1 MSLRLTS
8 LKVVESG
15 PAVKRTAPDH
25 HFFDNLANSAYIR
38 AADLAQSPGRA
49 GAPALLPFSA
59 PTLWRKVKNG
69 SFPRPVKLS
78 QRVTAW
84 QVGSVRSWIAA
95 QTLEVGEVQS

>member
-1 MSLRLTS
+1 MPRHDFQPYVQLGQQQPTNW
-8 LKVVESG
+8 
-15 PAVKRTAPDH
+15 
-25 HFFDNLANSAYIR
+25 FDLQANNAFVR
-38 AADLAQSPGRA
+38 VADLVQCPGRTNSL
-49 GAPALLPFSA
+49 APLPFSA

>member
-1 MSLRLTS
+1 MPKQVFRPSVQL
-8 LKVVESG
+8 G
-15 PAVKRTAPDH
+15 PQSPTNW
-25 HFFDNLANSAYIR
+25 FDLQANNAFVRVADLVQCPGSTNNLA
-38 AADLAQSPGRA
+38 P
-49 GAPALLPFSA
+49 LPFSA

-95 QTLEVGEVQS
+95 QTLESGEVQS